1 MNNYNP
7 TRIRRGEEVS
17 LDANPK
23 ILPDFGLGHLAG
35 FYFDSIAYQLTEGRI
50 CERPDEGPYSVETLD
65 QLSAI
70 AKVVRPYSNP
80 TGALKVID
88 RTLAD
93 CLKKRTRDEKIHSFS
108 ELARRMELR
117 RNNGVSTPI
126 THLSSIVEETLLQER
141 REDHPHSEILS
152 VRKNNIFF
160 PEPSPSYENAVR
172 ALENQ

>member
-1 MNNYNP
+1 MNDHTS
-7 TRIRRGEEVS
+7 TRIGRDEEAS
-17 LDANPK
+17 LGATPK
-23 ILPDFGLGHLAG
+23 ILPDFGLGPLAG

-50 CERPDEGPYSVETLD
+50 CERPVEGPYSVETLV

-70 AKVVRPYSNP
+70 SEVVRPYSNP

-108 ELARRMELR
+108 ELARRMKLR

-126 THLSSIVEETLLQER
+126 TDLSSIVEQTLLQDR